1 MLGSKRY
8 YKDLKKEVKRLEKN
22 LSARAK
28 NIEGRGEL
36 AFQYLPRRMEQL
48 KREHSRPINEMS
60 ENELSTYL
68 RQLRNANE
76 AKSSTVK
83 GAIKVQE
90 DIGYLIDKLP
100 TFKAEQR
107 ERLWHMYGKIYQ
119 EYTQIA
125 LDFKYELLDVAVDTV
140 ELHGPRATEDVLNQ
154 LLWDFEDLELEKR
167 GRISD
172 EEYRAELLQIIDRI
186 RAFYL

>member
-48 KREHSRPINEMS
+48 KREHSRPIKDMS

-90 DIGYLIDKLP
+90 DIGYLVSKLP
-100 TFKAEQR
+100 TLKGEQQAR
-107 ERLWHMYGKIYQ
+107 VWEMYGKIYQ
-119 EYTQIA
+119 EFTETA
-125 LDFKYELLDVAVDTV
+125 LEFKYDLLDVAVDTA
-140 ELHGPRATEDVLNQ
+140 EIYGKRGTEDVLNQ
-154 LLWDFEDLELEKR
+154 LLYEFEDLEEQR
-167 GRISD
+167 RYMDD
-172 EEYRAELLQIIDRI
+172 ETYRQKVLQIIDRL
-186 RAFYL
+186 RMFYL